1 VALNHARLDALVV
14 YFGAAQT
21 ADMIGRVIDGLA
33 ARVTDLHRA
42 SDAAAARRLG
52 HEIKGVASMYGLDA
66 VAEAALAIER
76 DAGTVSLPG
85 LVTRLDGLMEE
96 ATRDLGAFARGLASS

>member
-1 VALNHARLDALVV
+1 
-14 YFGAAQT
+14 
-21 ADMIGRVIDGLA
+21 
-33 ARVTDLHRA
+33 
-42 SDAAAARRLG
+42 
-52 HEIKGVASMYGLDA
+52 MYGLDA

-76 DAGTVSLPG
+76 DAGIVSLPG